1 VGEPRGALPEKGEA
15 MRVADK
21 WTIEFT
27 LFDLEEFAREAGEIE
42 RHAASHA
49 RSFGNP
55 AGLYPEAIFPTTAK
69 LFKSVKYMHTQLLR
83 GKR

>member
-1 VGEPRGALPEKGEA
+1 
-15 MRVADK
+15 MRVASK

-27 LFDLEEFAREAGEIE
+27 LGDLDDLEWEAGEIE
-42 RHAASHA
+42 RHAASRA
-49 RSFGNP
+49 REFGNP
-55 AGLYPEAIFPTTAK
+55 AGLDPEELFPATAK